1 MVLQHTYGLGEN
13 RQPTQN
19 SLPMILFN
27 YALWETLKY
36 RVYVNNQHSLH
47 KLKDNIW
54 TETANI
60 SRQQLHCVSR
70 NIFKNC
76 KAC

>member
-47 KLKDNIW
+47 KLKDNI
-54 TETANI
+54 
-60 SRQQLHCVSR
+60 
-70 NIFKNC
+70 
-76 KAC
+76 